1 MSGDF
6 RFMSGHFRLTAFL
19 WLYLKLI
26 IRISISQYLK
36 KRHFRSDFRCEII
49 TKSSAG
55 KFQGGYGGV
64 VRVYLH
70 VKCPKKPKNTPLPF
84 KRQSRIVRVNTVTG
98 ERVFSTY
105 KINIELLLL
114 NCQTPEIISSST
126 WTPSNVSLSTYSLNQ
141 HNRRDLD
148 TLYEA

>member
-84 KRQSRIVRVNTVTG
+84 KRQSRIVRVNLKVYFVRFNIQLTVT
-98 ERVFSTY
+98 FSGSSFEHFVRFHTFRPLNY
-105 KINIELLLL
+105 KLVNKGR
-114 NCQTPEIISSST
+114 NC
-126 WTPSNVSLSTYSLNQ
+126 
-141 HNRRDLD
+141 
-148 TLYEA
+148 